1 MRHKLCHPARSAA
14 PVARS
19 PVLRYAL
26 RCVVDSVLVLVVCCM
41 SPSPT
46 TPSQAAEALYAMIP
60 HAVPRAT
67 LEEYGIDT
75 TPDQARQ
82 ITREVLSLSLFWVH
96 SALQVALP
104 KSSQERVFGELR
116 QRVVKSWQ
124 SELGQE
130 GQDVQEYL
138 EEMESRRSSYDGV
151 VQERGTPVMVS
162 AEAADILESGGAVP
176 SEDRQKILALLLDL
190 VPVDPIGELVAELNL
205 TDREP

>member
-1 MRHKLCHPARSAA
+1 
-14 PVARS
+14 
-19 PVLRYAL
+19 
-26 RCVVDSVLVLVVCCM
+26 M
-41 SPSPT
+41 SPTPT
-46 TPSQAAEALYAMIP
+46 PTYQAAEAIYAMIP

-67 LEEYGIDT
+67 LEEYGTDT

-124 SELGQE
+124 SELGRE

-138 EEMESRRSSYDGV
+138 EEMESGRSMYDGV
-151 VQERGTPVMVS
+151 VREGGTPVMVCV
-162 AEAADILESGGAVP
+162 EAASILESGGVVP
-176 SEDRQKILALLLDL
+176 SEDRQKILAL
-190 VPVDPIGELVAELNL
+190 
-205 TDREP
+205 

>member
-1 MRHKLCHPARSAA
+1 
-14 PVARS
+14 
-19 PVLRYAL
+19 
-26 RCVVDSVLVLVVCCM
+26 M

-46 TPSQAAEALYAMIP
+46 TPYQAAEALYAMIP

-104 KSSQERVFGELR
+104 KSSQERVFVELR
-116 QRVVKSWQ
+116 QRLVKSWQ

-162 AEAADILESGGAVP
+162 AEAASILESGGAVP

-205 TDREP
+205 TDL

>member
-26 RCVVDSVLVLVVCCM
+26 RCVVHSVLVLVICCM
-41 SPSPT
+41 SPSPM

-116 QRVVKSWQ
+116 QRLVKSWQ

-162 AEAADILESGGAVP
+162 AEAASILESGGAVP

-205 TDREP
+205 TDE

>member
-26 RCVVDSVLVLVVCCM
+26 RCVVDSVLVLVICCM
-41 SPSPT
+41 SPPPT

-116 QRVVKSWQ
+116 QRLVKSWQ

-162 AEAADILESGGAVP
+162 AEAASILESGGAVP

-205 TDREP
+205 TDE